1 MMQEKVPDG
10 VILEPLR
17 KNVVVGE
24 VIVADH
30 QGFAAGTLFAM
41 KLQEM
46 GGKVMHAIAKEALMK
61 MLQDS
66 TMMGRKINAVFVLD
80 GMITAQ
86 EAQQLTGMF
95 KVPFVQFGMLQQP
108 REMFGEAYLMT
119 PQPGHPFDTNKL
131 NELMN
136 RLSSPTPMTNNPL
149 GMNQMGMQMQMQ
161 PMDSGLSP
169 MMTPQQLSPRMS
181 LSQPQMGGMTMPM
194 QQMGGMTMPMQQ
206 MGSMAMPMQPMGGM
220 ASPMQQMPQMQM
232 GPMGG
237 AMSMGGAPPMGTM
250 PMGSAPQMTGTPM
263 TPTDGSQSMES
274 LMAEMNQLKQYLN
287 SQQGGI

>member
-1 MMQEKVPDG
+1 LG
-10 VILEPLR
+10 
-17 KNVVVGE
+17 
-24 VIVADH
+24 A
-30 QGFAAGTLFAM
+30 TW
-41 KLQEM
+41 
-46 GGKVMHAIAKEALMK
+46 
-61 MLQDS
+61 
-66 TMMGRKINAVFVLD
+66 
-80 GMITAQ
+80 
-86 EAQQLTGMF
+86 
-95 KVPFVQFGMLQQP
+95 
-108 REMFGEAYLMT
+108 
-119 PQPGHPFDTNKL
+119 QPGHPFDTNKL

-287 SQQGGI
+287 SQQGGV

>member
-1 MMQEKVPDG
+1 VPDG

-119 PQPGHPFDTNKL
+119 PQVLIQPASQVPSVCRRPWEWRSREHRTQSVCVWVRVRERCAPGRAD
-131 NELMN
+131 
-136 RLSSPTPMTNNPL
+136 
-149 GMNQMGMQMQMQ
+149 
-161 PMDSGLSP
+161 
-169 MMTPQQLSPRMS
+169 
-181 LSQPQMGGMTMPM
+181 GG
-194 QQMGGMTMPMQQ
+194 
-206 MGSMAMPMQPMGGM
+206 
-220 ASPMQQMPQMQM
+220 
-232 GPMGG
+232 
-237 AMSMGGAPPMGTM
+237 
-250 PMGSAPQMTGTPM
+250 
-263 TPTDGSQSMES
+263 ER
-274 LMAEMNQLKQYLN
+274 
-287 SQQGGI
+287 